1 MILVFDVGGTM
12 TKYGIYQTQDQQ
24 HVLITQGDFPSLA
37 IQGGQVMLDRLKEEV
52 DRLLLSYDIK
62 GIAISSAGQINP
74 YEGEVV
80 FATDNIPNYT
90 GMNPVK
96 MLSSVYQMPVAI
108 ENDVNC
114 FLLGEQLIR
123 HLNGNVLGL
132 TLGTGIGGA
141 ILSND
146 SLVRGDTYSAGE
158 IGHIQLVKNGLEC
171 TCGNNGCYEQY
182 ASTNALKNSVKQSL
196 GYDDLKIF
204 FEQCK
209 NGDSRALELY
219 DAWIDL
225 LTDGLRTLI
234 HILNPN
240 TVIIGGAIAAQGQF
254 LEAAI
259 QNSIEGKIMASYAR
273 NLKIVVSDNG
283 NTSNLLGALN
293 HFYNQYPDL
302 KLEVKDGLY

>member
-12 TKYGIYQTQDQQ
+12 TKYGIYNPINQQ
-24 HVLITQGDFPSLA
+24 HELLTQGEFPSLA
-37 IQGGQVMLDRLKEEV
+37 IQGGQVMLNRLMEEV
-52 DRLLLSYDIK
+52 DRLFLSYDIK

-74 YEGEVV
+74 YEGEVI

-90 GMNPVK
+90 GMNPVN
-96 MLSSVYQMPVAI
+96 MLSSAYQIPVAI

-114 FLLGEQLIR
+114 FLLGEQVIR
-123 HLNGNVLGL
+123 NLNGNVLAL

-146 SLVRGDTYSAGE
+146 RLVRGDTYSAGE
-158 IGHIQLVKNGLEC
+158 IGHIQLVKNGLKC
-171 TCGNNGCYEQY
+171 TCGNYGCYEQY
-182 ASTNALKNSVKQSL
+182 ASTNALKNSVLQTL
-196 GYDDLKIF
+196 GYDDLKAF
-204 FEQCK
+204 FERCK
-209 NGDSRALELY
+209 SGDSKALELF
-219 DAWIDL
+219 DAWIDH

-240 TVIIGGAIAAQGQF
+240 TVIIGGAIAAQGQY
-254 LEAAI
+254 LEIAI
-259 QNSIEGKIMASYAR
+259 QKSIESKIMASYAR

-293 HFYNQYPDL
+293 HFYTLYPNL
-302 KLEVKDGLY
+302 KLEV